1 MRLAD
6 CSQGNVAVRRV
17 WNADN
22 ADNLTVCGGGEMVLT
37 WWGCAA
43 FDGRV
48 RITRCPAF
56 YLDCWISATLRHG
69 QSQNSRPAS
78 SRFTQTAQTVASLL
92 YARGDCG
99 KV

>member
-48 RITRCPAF
+48 RITRCPASI
-56 YLDCWISATLRHG
+56 WIAG
-69 QSQNSRPAS
+69 SRQLCVMGSPKIYAAS
-78 SRFTQTAQTVASLL
+78 STFTQTAQTVASLL

>member
-22 ADNLTVCGGGEMVLT
+22 ADNVTVCGGEMVPT

-48 RITRCPAF
+48 RIT
-56 YLDCWISATLRHG
+56 
-69 QSQNSRPAS
+69 
-78 SRFTQTAQTVASLL
+78 
-92 YARGDCG
+92 
-99 KV
+99 